1 MQPFKVDKTSPFYSE
16 NFGDCLAFVIAQEG
30 GDSNDRHDPG
40 GATHRGIIQ
49 REYDAYRDTKHE
61 PRRSVFLADDI
72 EIQEIYWIQYFM
84 PTCQHLP
91 AGLDLCYF
99 DQCVN
104 EGPVQ
109 ATKELQRALQV
120 KDDGH
125 FGIITM
131 QAVQTCPDIEGLI
144 KAYTARRIDFY
155 KALKTFQWFGRG
167 WTSRAIACQTAALC
181 MCVA

>member
-1 MQPFKVDKTSPFYSE
+1 MDRFLECLPFTLE
-16 NFGDCLAFVIAQEG
+16 QEG
-30 GDSNDRHDPG
+30 GNDDDKRDPG
-40 GATHRGIIQ
+40 GRTSRGITQ
-49 REYDAYRDTKHE
+49 REWDAWRAVHKDQLLPSDVWKAPQESITDLYRT
-61 PRRSVFLADDI
+61 
-72 EIQEIYWIQYFM
+72 QYWM

-167 WTSRAIACQTAALC
+167 WTSRAIACQTAALS